1 MSTRRQSDPFE
12 VTQTCSWRPELLHP
26 TCADGPRP
34 GPSPALSAQQTL
46 PEHRRKVAW
55 LLCSLRAPRELAGWT
70 SREVGEAAGEA
81 AGCGRLVGRLSPL
94 PERGPRSLEAPC
106 ARPVPGS
113 PLCARGAREP
123 PISLRIFFAP
133 PKS

>member
-1 MSTRRQSDPFE
+1 MQLEAGASAPDLCRWP
-12 VTQTCSWRPELLHP
+12 QTG
-26 TCADGPRP
+26 AKPR
-34 GPSPALSAQQTL
+34 ALSSADASRTPTKGGLAPVL
-46 PEHRRKVAW
+46 PESA
-55 LLCSLRAPRELAGWT
+55 AGAGWT

-123 PISLRIFFAP
+123 PISLRIFFAL